1 MTEPT
6 EKKLS
11 FDDAP
16 PLIKLIVENFWDNY
30 RNHNDEN
37 YRKIEQLLNEG
48 ANVNEPFMENSPLFF
63 AIFMIPETQIVVE
76 RSILGNVR
84 PQPSLKV
91 IKLLIE
97 KGADVNK
104 TSNNEKGENT
114 GLTLLMLASLR
125 QNADLVKLLLDNNA
139 DVNAVD
145 IEGDTAL
152 TCAAARA
159 YASPYLK
166 KVVDLLIASGAN
178 INLINNNG
186 KTALDLCGKGILYG
200 AGKKNYD
207 PIAKAI
213 KAAGGKTAK
222 ELSMS
227 GGRSRSR
234 RQSTKKTRRS
244 NKTHRKNKA

>member
-16 PLIKLIVENFWDNY
+16 PLIKAIDQDHDYNKV
-30 RNHNDEN
+30 
-37 YRKIEQLLNEG
+37 KQLLNEG
-48 ANVNEPFMENSPLFF
+48 ANVNETFTKTTPLVYAILQLPSTPIILEAFLPGDNAFF
-63 AIFMIPETQIVVE
+63 PIFHP
-76 RSILGNVR
+76 
-84 PQPSLKV
+84 PSLEM

-97 KGADVNK
+97 NGANVN
-104 TSNNEKGENT
+104 TPFGDFGVT
-114 GLTLLMLASLR
+114 PLMLAVIL
-125 QNADLVKLLLDNNA
+125 QNYELVDLLVSKKA
-139 DVNAVD
+139 DVNALD
-145 IEGDTAL
+145 NSENSAL
-152 TCAAARA
+152 MYAAMGVHMNGEI

-166 KVVDLLIASGAN
+166 NVVDILIASGAN
-178 INLINNNG
+178 VNLINKEG
-186 KTALDLCGKGILYG
+186 KSALDLCGKGRFYG
-200 AGKKNYD
+200 ARMGFD